1 MVPGKWVEKRV
12 SVEGEEEDNKR
23 ASEPRKNEFFW
34 TFEYIYIRGDSF
46 FFFVFWVCD
55 SDDKG
60 GCNFVWCGVR

>member
-1 MVPGKWVEKRV
+1 M
-12 SVEGEEEDNKR
+12 
-23 ASEPRKNEFFW
+23 SEPASRGKTNSFGLSN
-34 TFEYIYIRGDSF
+34 IYIRGDSF